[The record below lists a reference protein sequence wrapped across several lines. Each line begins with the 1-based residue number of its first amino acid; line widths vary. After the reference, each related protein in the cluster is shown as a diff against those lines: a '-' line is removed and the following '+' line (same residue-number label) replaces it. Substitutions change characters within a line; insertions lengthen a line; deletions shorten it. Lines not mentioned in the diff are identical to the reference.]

1 MTRSLATVRSPGL
14 STVQDGGRA
23 GLAVVGVPRS
33 GALHGERYLLVT
45 ALISGAPDRR
55 IPAVE
60 LLGGTLEL
68 EIAHDVAVAVVGPAH
83 VAVDGQPMAGGATVI
98 AGAGS
103 RWSVSWRGPGPSYV
117 AVSGWAP
124 STVLGSAST
133 DTFSRLG
140 GAVLEAGYVLVG
152 DLPPDWDTHVG
163 AFLRALSSE
172 SGPIRVVDVG
182 DRRIRAF
189 ADVAWSVQATSR
201 SGVRLMPGSLVGAGT
216 IASSPT
222 LPGAIQLTPSG
233 EPIILGPDGG
243 ITGGYPVI
251 GVVSTVDR
259 DRLSTVSPGD
269 EVTFRV
275 ITVDEAAAAHARR
288 AARLRSSIAHVDDLA

>member
-1 MTRSLATVRSPGL
+1 MTSPLAVVRSPGL

-23 GLAVVGVPRS
+23 GLGAVGVPRS
-33 GALHGERYLLVT
+33 GALHTERYLVAT
-45 ALISGAPDRR
+45 ALISGVPDPR

-60 LLGGTLEL
+60 LLEGTLEL
-68 EIAHDVAVAVVGPAH
+68 EVVRDVAVAVVGPAD
-83 VAVDGQPMAGGATVI
+83 VAVDGQPMAGGATVM
-98 AGAGS
+98 AAAGS

-124 STVLGSAST
+124 STVLGSAAT

-140 GAVLEAGYVLVG
+140 GAVLATGYVLVG
-152 DLPPDWDTHVG
+152 DQHPDWDTRIG
-163 AFLRALSSE
+163 AFHRALPRE
-172 SGPIRVVDVG
+172 SGPIRIVDVG
-182 DRRIRAF
+182 DPRIDAF
-189 ADVAWSVQATSR
+189 TGVGWTVQATSR

-216 IASSPT
+216 IASNPT

-251 GVVSTVDR
+251 GVVTTVDR
-259 DRLSTVSPGD
+259 DRLSAVSPGD
-269 EVTFRV
+269 EVAFRV
-275 ITVDEAAAAHARR
+275 VTVEEAAAAHARR
-288 AARLRSSIAHVDDLA
+288 QARLRSSMAHVDTLA